1 MAFLSPAV
9 MIAAVTPGLS
19 AQRGRHARRQN
30 LNGWHA
36 LETRG
41 QNGLGAWD
49 FLKSDNFFL
58 QMFSQNLNHR
68 DNLSRFVYHHFSRF
82 FCQRM

>member
-1 MAFLSPAV
+1 MCFSHPFSMAFLSPAV

-49 FLKSDNFFL
+49 FLKSDNFFSSNV
-58 QMFSQNLNHR
+58 FPESQ
-68 DNLSRFVYHHFSRF
+68 SSG
-82 FCQRM
+82 